1 MILRGPGSKDLP
13 EYPSADVRVYD
24 LIAKEGERLLPG
36 YRSMVVWKDLYT
48 AHATT
53 VDHLYAIHGAISFTN
68 ELYAAPS
75 DLDGDG
81 KTTDAERMKFN
92 DLLTLGRQFVDWKP
106 IQHPQYGAIEI
117 GGYRHDVGR
126 VPERWMLEVESHR
139 NCAFVLY
146 HAWQLPLLRF
156 GEPQVEPLGD
166 GLWRVEVSVHN
177 DRAISSVS
185 AMAVRH
191 RLHRA
196 DLFLTSGADVVAA
209 GVVDDRYLDK
219 VRMQRHRPGRL
230 TVDGVPSRSHKR
242 LMVLVRGEGPLT
254 LRYDSLKGGRLELS
268 VALP

>member
-1 MILRGPGSKDLP
+1 
-13 EYPSADVRVYD
+13 VRVYD

-36 YRSMVVWKDLYT
+36 YRAMVVWKDLYT

-81 KTTDAERMKFN
+81 KTTDSERMKFN

-106 IQHPQYGAIEI
+106 AEHPQYGAIEI

-156 GEPQVEPLGD
+156 GETSVESLGD
-166 GLWRVEVSVHN
+166 GLWRVEISVHN
-177 DRAISSVS
+177 ERAIPSVA

-191 RLHRA
+191 RLHRP
-196 DLFLTSGADVVAA
+196 DLLLTSGAEVIAA
-209 GVVDDRYLDK
+209 GVIDDRYMDK
-219 VRMQRHRPGRL
+219 VRTQRHRPAKL
-230 TVDGVPSRSHKR
+230 MVDGVPGRAHVR
-242 LMVLVRGEGPLT
+242 LMVLVRGEGPVT
-254 LRYDSLKGGRLELS
+254 LRYESLKGGRLERAVTLE
-268 VALP
+268 